1 MKQAIKIC
9 GIKKESEVVLINHYP
24 LSYAGLIFAESKRQV
39 NLVEGARLR
48 SLIRG
53 DIKVVGVFMNQDM
66 EFVKE
71 AIDHCHLDYVQ
82 LHGDE
87 TNEDIKELPVPV
99 WKSISISDEKS
110 LEGLKDYPDA
120 EGILLD
126 TFHKGAS
133 GGTGV
138 TFNWDL
144 VKDLDLDQTFILA
157 GGLSP
162 DNVVDAI
169 ETVKPDILDLNSGLE
184 VELIKNEDKV
194 KALFEQLKEAVN
206 G

>member
-110 LEGLKDYPDA
+110 LERLKDYPDA

-162 DNVVDAI
+162 DNVIDAI